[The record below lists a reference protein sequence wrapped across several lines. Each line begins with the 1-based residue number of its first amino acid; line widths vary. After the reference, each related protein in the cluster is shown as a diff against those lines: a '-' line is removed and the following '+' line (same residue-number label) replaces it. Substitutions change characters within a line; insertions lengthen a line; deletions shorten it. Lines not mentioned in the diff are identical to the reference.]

1 MSNQPPVRGGAA
13 APSNATS
20 SNNNSSSNNNNNNNN
35 NNNSSNNSSNN
46 NNNNNNNNNTSA
58 AQKDAS
64 SYRLPSNVC
73 ISHAMKLAIVED
85 KPIMMDYWTASL
97 DKSVIIGVSE
107 NKDKLLVKSEDEYTS
122 TIAKIY
128 KVETEYIIM
137 TENSIYIV
145 SNDIPTKRI
154 N

>member
-1 MSNQPPVRGGAA
+1 MSNQPPRGGANANANA
-13 APSNATS
+13 A
-20 SNNNSSSNNNNNNNN
+20 NNNNTNNNNNNNN
-35 NNNSSNNSSNN
+35 NN
-46 NNNNNNNNNTSA
+46 A
-58 AQKDAS
+58 A
-64 SYRLPSNVC
+64 SYRLPSTLCMN
-73 ISHAMKLAIVED
+73 HAIKLAIVED

-97 DKSVIIGVSE
+97 DKSVVIGVSE

-122 TIAKIY
+122 TIAKIF

>member
-1 MSNQPPVRGGAA
+1 MSNQPPSARGVAP
-13 APSNATS
+13 APSTGSGAGAGAG
-20 SNNNSSSNNNNNNNN
+20 
-35 NNNSSNNSSNN
+35 
-46 NNNNNNNNNTSA
+46 TSA
-58 AQKDAS
+58 
-64 SYRLPSNVC
+64 SYRLPSTTCMN
-73 ISHAMKLAIVED
+73 HAIKLAIVED

-97 DKSVIIGVSE
+97 DKSVVIGVGE
-107 NKDKLLVKSEDEYTS
+107 NKEKLLVKSEDEYTS
-122 TIAKIY
+122 TIAKIF